1 MCTAVSFKNKN
12 ALFGRNLDLD
22 YHYSESVAVV
32 PRNFPFAF
40 KKNRFAI
47 IGTAFV
53 KNGFPLFY
61 DGMNEK
67 GLFAAGLNFP
77 KSAVYFPEREG
88 FLNVASFELI
98 PWILSTCKNLSEAKE
113 KLRQANVLNTNFEEG
128 LPATPLH
135 WFFADKTGS
144 IVAEP
149 VESGLKIY
157 ENPVGVL
164 TNEPPFPKHLEN
176 LGKIKGTVFV
186 ENLSS
191 EERFAKAVFMKEN
204 CAFEKDFV
212 TQFFK
217 ILESVGKTELKEKP
231 EKTVY
236 SSCADPENLVYY
248 YKTYENGRISA
259 VDMKKEDLEGEKI
272 ISYPMVFEN
281 NVFFQN

>member
-98 PWILSTCKNLSEAKE
+98 PWILSTCKNLSEAKG
-113 KLRQANVLNTNFEEG
+113 KLSQANVLNTNFEES

-135 WFFADKTGS
+135 WFFADKTES

-176 LGKIKGTVFV
+176 LGKIKGTVFT

-259 VDMKKEDLEGEKI
+259 VDMKKENLEGEKI

-281 NVFFQN
+281 DIFFQN

>member
-113 KLRQANVLNTNFEEG
+113 KLSQANVLNTNFEES

-135 WFFADKTGS
+135 WFFADKTES

-176 LGKIKGTVFV
+176 LGKIKGTVFT

-259 VDMKKEDLEGEKI
+259 VDMKKENLEGEKI

-281 NVFFQN
+281 DIFFQN

>member
-113 KLRQANVLNTNFEEG
+113 KLNQANVLNTNFEES

-157 ENPVGVL
+157 ENPAGVL

-176 LGKIKGTVFV
+176 LGKIKGTVFA

-259 VDMKKEDLEGEKI
+259 VDMKKENLDGEKI

-281 NVFFQN
+281 DIFFQN

>member
-113 KLRQANVLNTNFEEG
+113 KLSQANVLNTNFEES

-135 WFFADKTGS
+135 WFFADKTES

-157 ENPVGVL
+157 ENPMGVL
-164 TNEPPFPKHLEN
+164 TNEPPFPRHLEN
-176 LGKIKGTVFV
+176 LGKIKGTVFS

-248 YKTYENGRISA
+248 YKTYENSRISA
-259 VDMKKEDLEGEKI
+259 VDMKKENLDGEKI

-281 NVFFQN
+281 DIFFQN